1 MSELKSN
8 PIVEN
13 ALERNEGAVQ
23 MKILK
28 VEKAIN
34 SLLIEDLAKTL
45 WDITYLCW
53 NITNVDYQLEVVSP

>member
-8 PIVEN
+8 PIIN

-45 WDITYLCW
+45 WDLTYLCW